1 MADANRGR
9 GRGRRGRGRGRGF
22 DPEDEAPANHHRDQ
36 RDLEI
41 AAMGRRIRELERQI
55 AEARLGSTNGDE
67 EEEEETTF
75 SEFSTVG
82 DEDEEIN
89 PWGTP
94 NHGRNPRR
102 RPESDQTLGMKIDL
116 PEFDGKSHP
125 DEFIDWLHTVK
136 QVFDVKTLTD
146 EQKVKFVAL
155 KLRKHASIWS
165 DVR

>member
-41 AAMGRRIRELERQI
+41 AAMGRRIRELERQL
-55 AEARLGSTNGDE
+55 AEARVGSINGEDE
-67 EEEEETTF
+67 EEATF

-82 DEDEEIN
+82 DEDEEFN

-94 NHGRNPRR
+94 NQGRDPRR
-102 RPESDQTLGMKIDL
+102 RPEPEQPYQTLGMKIDL
-116 PEFDGKSHP
+116 LEFDGKSHP
-125 DEFIDWLHTVK
+125 DEFID
-136 QVFDVKTLTD
+136 
-146 EQKVKFVAL
+146 
-155 KLRKHASIWS
+155 
-165 DVR
+165 